1 MKLHL
6 VFHSPDIE
14 TMIATSMLTTT
25 SGAMPSTLFDKL
37 KAKSEKVADIVGR
50 VEVQHG
56 NILEHNRLVWSLDAS
71 KEEVLEVMLK
81 TKFLNFTENSDK
93 WVVSGNLRSIIELH
107 QSESTEFTKALVE
120 TVKVASPRIY
130 EFIRRSEK

>member
-81 TKFLNFTENSDK
+81 TKFLNFTENRDK

-107 QSESTEFTKALVE
+107 QSESTEFTKALAE

>member
-1 MKLHL
+1 MKLRL
-6 VFHSPDIE
+6 VSHSPDIE

-25 SGAMPSTLFDKL
+25 SGAMPSTLFDRL
-37 KAKSEKVADIVGR
+37 KAKPGKVMDIVGR

-56 NILEHNRLVWSLDAS
+56 NILEHNRLVWSLEAS
-71 KEEVLEVMLK
+71 RDEVLDVLLK
-81 TKFLNFTENSDK
+81 TKFLNFTENGDQ

-107 QSESTEFTKALVE
+107 QSEPTEFTRSLVE
-120 TVKVASPRIY
+120 TVKVASPKIY